1 VLSAAL
7 HAFATHGYQGV
18 SVRTLNR
25 ELGVSHNLLHQR
37 FGSKLGIW
45 YAAVEWGFGRLTEE
59 LGQAISSSGDPQEQL
74 RQFIRTFVEFSAR
87 HPDLQRLVIQEG
99 GSPSE
104 RLTHL
109 LDRYVRPTIAALTPT
124 LQRLARSGR
133 IRSVPPPV
141 VYHLMTS
148 AGTNYSSDALTR
160 ELFGARALA
169 SEFIPRYAEAVATV
183 ILDGLTTK
191 QASDPA

>member
-1 VLSAAL
+1 MDQVLSAAL
-7 HAFATHGYQGV
+7 HAFAAHGYQGV

-45 YAAVEWGFGRLTEE
+45 YAAVDWGFGRLTEE
-59 LGQAISSSGDPQEQL
+59 LGQALSGSSDPLEQL
-74 RQFIRTFVEFSAR
+74 RRFVRTFVEFSAR

-99 GSPSE
+99 GSSSE

-109 LDRYVRPTIAALTPT
+109 LERYVRPTIVALTPT
-124 LQRLARSGR
+124 LGRLARSGR
-133 IRSVPPPV
+133 VRAVPPEV
-141 VYHLMTS
+141 VYALMTS

-160 ELFGARALA
+160 ELFGAGALA
-169 SEFIPRYAEAVATV
+169 PESIPRYAEAVATV
-183 ILDGLTTK
+183 ILDGLTT
-191 QASDPA
+191 

>member
-1 VLSAAL
+1 MDQVLSAAL

-59 LGQAISSSGDPQEQL
+59 LGQALSGAIDPREQL
-74 RQFIRTFVEFSAR
+74 RLFIRTFVEFSAR
-87 HPDLQRLVIQEG
+87 HPDVQRLVIQEG
-99 GSPSE
+99 GNPSE

-109 LDRYVRPTIAALTPT
+109 LDRYVRPTVAALTPT
-124 LQRLARSGR
+124 LKRLARSGGVR
-133 IRSVPPPV
+133 PVPPEV
-141 VYHLMTS
+141 VYNLITS

-160 ELFGARALA
+160 ELFGAGALA
-169 SEFIPRYAEAVATV
+169 PESIPRYAEAVATV
-183 ILDGLTTK
+183 ILDGLTT
-191 QASDPA
+191 